1 MVTQIRRGGCG
12 CCGCLLAFFLL
23 LFALIL
29 VGLGFFYFNATNNLQ
44 RFAATG
50 PVPLNAATFNRQTY
64 AAARQKFNRFFA
76 DPAAPSLTLSN
87 AEVNALLADSPEL
100 RILRRGT
107 VVVLNQNSAEVSSSL
122 PVDLPLLPRR
132 YLNWAFQVRLA
143 MRGKEFDL
151 DVSRI
156 ERDGKPLG
164 AAETRQYQFVVVP
177 LIEKMLTSLNQ
188 IQGDRSVHE
197 ARIENGNV
205 FLAR

>member
-1 MVTQIRRGGCG
+1 MRRRSIGKLTRPPGRS
-12 CCGCLLAFFLL
+12 LTDFSR
-23 LFALIL
+23 I
-29 VGLGFFYFNATNNLQ
+29 
-44 RFAATG
+44 
-50 PVPLNAATFNRQTY
+50 PLHR
-64 AAARQKFNRFFA
+64 
-76 DPAAPSLTLSN
+76 SLTLSN

-107 VVVLNQNSAEVSSSL
+107 VVVLNQNSAEVSGSL

-164 AAETRQYQFVVVP
+164 AAETQQYQFVVVP
-177 LIEKMLTSLNQ
+177 LIEKMLSSLNQ
-188 IQGDRSVHE
+188 FQGERSVHE
-197 ARIENGNV
+197 ARIENGNL